1 MESDSRTE
9 EMATGLRVR
18 NDVSGFAKS
27 ELYAKN
33 AREKIERHNVYKL
46 CFIINLL
53 RYPLR

>member
-1 MESDSRTE
+1 VESDSRTE